1 MGPLK
6 GFRIIEMAGLGPAPF
21 AGMILAD
28 MGAEVIVVDRKVDP
42 EKKRYPISTSRGKRS
57 IALNLKDPK
66 DIEILLQ
73 LTEKADALFERFR
86 PGVMERLGIGPDV
99 LQKRNP
105 KLVIGRMTG
114 WGQDGPLAKVAGH
127 DINYIA
133 LTGACLLYTS
143 PSPRDATLSRMPS
156 SA

>member
-1 MGPLK
+1 MCI
-6 GFRIIEMAGLGPAPF
+6 RDSLGPGPF

-28 MGAEVIVVDRKVDP
+28 MGAEVIIVERKADP
-42 EKKRYPISTSRGKRS
+42 KKRRIPDCNRRGKRS
-57 IALNLKDPK
+57 IALNLKDSK
-66 DIEILLQ
+66 ELEILLQ
-73 LTEKADALFERFR
+73 LVEKADALFEGFR
-86 PGVMERLGIGPDV
+86 PGVMERLGLAPEV

-114 WGQDGPLAKVAGH
+114 WGQFGTLAKAAGH
-127 DINYIA
+127 DINY
-133 LTGACLLYTS
+133 CLLYTS